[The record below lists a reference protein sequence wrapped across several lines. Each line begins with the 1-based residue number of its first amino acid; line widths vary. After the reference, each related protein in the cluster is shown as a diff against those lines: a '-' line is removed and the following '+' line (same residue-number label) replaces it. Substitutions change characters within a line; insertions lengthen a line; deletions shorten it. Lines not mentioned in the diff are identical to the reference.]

1 MNNWHIVHIKQ
12 DEFTV
17 EEDYEAGK
25 YDSLQH
31 ITAALHKNIEKGKVG
46 ALSTSDEK
54 TDGYYLIKFAGTP
67 FTDQTTGE
75 LKCECNWLYPVHRNP
90 F

>member
-31 ITAALHKNIEKGKVG
+31 ITAAIHENIEKGKVG
-46 ALSTSDEK
+46 ALSTNDEK
-54 TDGYYLIKFAGTP
+54 
-67 FTDQTTGE
+67 
-75 LKCECNWLYPVHRNP
+75 N
-90 F
+90 